1 MTASLRSF
9 DNESV
14 QGYIG
19 LKAVESPSSR
29 FPLHLVTPQG
39 QIQIH
44 TASYRGSFSI
54 VLSEAL
60 RAAGLGSRVLIAQ
73 FLKGGVNQGPDS
85 GIKLCRK
92 LNWIRPDLPFSI
104 ANVKKESLIQDEPA
118 LHKGIGEIWQFCKEQ
133 LSNKKVDRLVLDE
146 IGLAC
151 SYGFINKTDLITT
164 LTERPTST
172 DIILTGPSISSE
184 VIEMADQFT
193 KLR

>member
-9 DNESV
+9 DDESV
-14 QGYIG
+14 TGHVG
-19 LKAVESPSSR
+19 LRAVEVPSSR

-85 GIKLCRK
+85 GIKLCKK

-104 ANVKKESLIQDEPA
+104 ANVKKESL
-118 LHKGIGEIWQFCKEQ
+118 LH
-133 LSNKKVDRLVLDE
+133 R
-146 IGLAC
+146 
-151 SYGFINKTDLITT
+151 
-164 LTERPTST
+164 ST
-172 DIILTGPSISSE
+172 DKMSTCRVVLI
-184 VIEMADQFT
+184 V
-193 KLR
+193 